1 MINTARG
8 ELVDESALIH
18 ALENSQLSLACLDVF
33 AQEPLSPDSPLWDMP
48 NVICTPH
55 TAGFSDAILQRMAEK
70 FLENVGHFSRGEPL
84 INVAKL
90 A

>member
-1 MINTARG
+1 
-8 ELVDESALIH
+8 
-18 ALENSQLSLACLDVF
+18 
-33 AQEPLSPDSPLWDMP
+33 MP

-70 FLENVGHFSRGEPL
+70 FLENVEHFARGEPL

>member
-1 MINTARG
+1 
-8 ELVDESALIH
+8 
-18 ALENSQLSLACLDVF
+18 
-33 AQEPLSPDSPLWDMP
+33 MP

-70 FLENVGHFSRGEPL
+70 FLENVGHFARGEPL